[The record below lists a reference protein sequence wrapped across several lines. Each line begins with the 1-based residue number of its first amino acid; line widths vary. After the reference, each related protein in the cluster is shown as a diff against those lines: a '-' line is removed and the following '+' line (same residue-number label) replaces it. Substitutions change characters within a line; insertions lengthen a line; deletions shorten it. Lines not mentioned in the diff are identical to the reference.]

1 MNRKSWL
8 TAAVILVLGASGLLL
23 EGCTAPKPEAAA
35 APKTVGTL
43 TAQSVTVPEA
53 FHYIGVVDAD
63 AVVALSFKS
72 GGTLMQ
78 LAVRAGDAVRK
89 GDLLARLDAEDT
101 RLYAASASAQ
111 QAAQATAVQKAE
123 AALAYARKQWTRIDA
138 LHQAQA
144 VSDSEA
150 EEARLEL
157 TLREQEAAAARQAL
171 AQSGAQAGLARNAL
185 TDTQLM
191 SPVDGFVAATG
202 FDAGELVPAGV
213 PVVTVRTRQQ
223 LVRFGVSQKDLP
235 RLTLGMT
242 ARIDVDGAQAGGTV
256 TSIGQLPDPQTRT
269 YPVEVTVDGGS
280 FPLGAVA
287 RVSLQGPPRTGVL
300 IPIEALQISDSPF
313 VYGVEEGLAV
323 RKDVTPLETV
333 GPQVFVSGLEA
344 GDTVIVEGMK
354 RVHPGDPVAVKGAD

>member
-1 MNRKSWL
+1 M
-8 TAAVILVLGASGLLL
+8 
-23 EGCTAPKPEAAA
+23 
-35 APKTVGTL
+35 
-43 TAQSVTVPEA
+43 
-53 FHYIGVVDAD
+53 
-63 AVVALSFKS
+63 VALSFKS

-111 QAAQATAVQKAE
+111 QAAQETAVQKAE

-202 FDAGELVPAGV
+202 FDAGELVPAGA
-213 PVVTVRTRQQ
+213 PVVTVRTQQQ

-235 RLTLGMT
+235 RLALGMA
-242 ARIDVDGAQAGGTV
+242 ARIDVDGTLSDGTV
-256 TSIGQLPDPQTRT
+256 TSIGQLPDPR
-269 YPVEVTVDGGS
+269 PA
-280 FPLGAVA
+280 P
-287 RVSLQGPPRTGVL
+287 
-300 IPIEALQISDSPF
+300 
-313 VYGVEEGLAV
+313 
-323 RKDVTPLETV
+323 TP
-333 GPQVFVSGLEA
+333 
-344 GDTVIVEGMK
+344 
-354 RVHPGDPVAVKGAD
+354 